1 MAIVRQGGA
10 SFVVDTNVW
19 LDLYLPNR
27 LGRTEAKRFLSAAA
41 KKEARILFTL
51 QTANDVFAQV
61 GVNNKRW
68 VREGL
73 GELNEAYSKAI
84 RELSWD
90 CVSNMREIG
99 TVVGADLSDLW
110 LAEKYRALH
119 NDLEDNLVLA
129 ACVRAKADYL
139 VTRDVG
145 LIKHSPVAALT
156 PADATKLLA
165 MTE

>member
-1 MAIVRQGGA
+1 MAVVQRGGA

-27 LGRTEAKRFLSAAA
+27 PGRDEAKRFLSAAA
-41 KKEARILFTL
+41 KKEATILFTL
-51 QTANDVFAQV
+51 QSANDVFAQV

-90 CVSNMREIG
+90 CVSNMQEIG

-110 LAEKYRALH
+110 LAEQYRTLH

-129 ACVRAKADYL
+129 ACIRAKADYL
-139 VTRDVG
+139 VTRDTD

-156 PADATKLLA
+156 PDDATKLL
-165 MTE
+165 EL